1 MALSLRLR
9 LPRDPL
15 LTLLASAALV
25 ETAWTIY
32 IGWRL
37 PRHYVANHWDL
48 AWVGLDVAQIVMLL
62 LAAWAAWRG
71 RALLILFATA
81 AGTLLLVDAWF
92 DVTTARHGGFVQ
104 SLVFA
109 LVIEIPS
116 AVFLFWITWR
126 TVKELADSMFVVREV
141 KGVPIRKIRLVR
153 RFDGSSDNAPP
164 VSSEGTPTTELNPF
178 EDHAN

>member
-9 LPRDPL
+9 PPRDPL
-15 LTLLASAALV
+15 LILLASAALL
-25 ETAWTIY
+25 ETAWTVY

-71 RALLILFATA
+71 RALLVLFATA

-92 DVTTARHGGFVQ
+92 DVTTARHGAFVQ

-109 LVIEIPS
+109 LALEIPS
-116 AVFLFWITWR
+116 AAFLFWITWR
-126 TVKELADSMFVVREV
+126 TVKELADSMFVVPEV
-141 KGVPIRKIRLVR
+141 NGVPIRKIRLVR
-153 RFDGSSDNAPP
+153 RFDKSSDVTPS
-164 VSSEGTPTTELNPF
+164 VSSETTSTTEPNPF
-178 EDHAN
+178 EDHAS

>member
-1 MALSLRLR
+1 MAHSLRLH

-71 RALLILFATA
+71 RALLVLFATA

-92 DVTTARHGGFVQ
+92 DVTTARRGGVAQ

-116 AVFLFWITWR
+116 AMFLFWITWR
-126 TVKELADSMFVVREV
+126 TVKELADSIFVVPEV
-141 KGVPIRKIRLVR
+141 NGVPIRKIRLVR
-153 RFDGSSDNAPP
+153 RFGRSSVGAPP
-164 VSSEGTPTTELNPF
+164 VSTENTPPTELKPF
-178 EDHAN
+178 EDSAN